1 MIEIVPP
8 RPEAGICV
16 LDAFTAATAVS
27 CTGTLVS
34 GAVEAML
41 NVAVATGPLVMRLL
55 FTPYTMHTMDPTPLE
70 HDMLLPADVA
80 LDDAVTLTPET
91 SEEGYV
97 RVHCKM
103 TGCAP
108 PEVANDTFKLALPPR
123 TALPEPND
131 SVTWAAKGDAVA
143 TKKKTKGK
151 LENKRHRR
159 RKVAIVLKAI
169 VLALSWET
177 NQS

>member
-1 MIEIVPP
+1 
-8 RPEAGICV
+8 
-16 LDAFTAATAVS
+16 
-27 CTGTLVS
+27 
-34 GAVEAML
+34 
-41 NVAVATGPLVMRLL
+41 
-55 FTPYTMHTMDPTPLE
+55 MDPTPLE

-151 LENKRHRR
+151 LEDKRR
-159 RKVAIVLKAI
+159 RASIVIVLSKAM
-169 VLALSWET
+169 VLARPWET
-177 NQS
+177 NQW